1 MFQRC
6 SVTNAVINI
15 SFLILVDS
23 CVLYSVLLQIQTW
36 KWHKILFN
44 MISLQTSDMANSFP
58 VLLLFK
64 GSMFLKIDP
73 PFKMFVLIETKHKSF
88 HRLFELV

>member
-23 CVLYSVLLQIQTW
+23 CVLYSVSRIQTLY
-36 KWHKILFN
+36 KHHAYVF
-44 MISLQTSDMANSFP
+44 LQTT
-58 VLLLFK
+58 V
-64 GSMFLKIDP
+64 
-73 PFKMFVLIETKHKSF
+73 V
-88 HRLFELV
+88 VVVV